1 MEMGFPLLRRSANVQ
16 RREEGR
22 LIIEHLSNEVTLE
35 GPAAALFDRLLPHLD
50 GQTSL
55 GALAEKLNERPDR
68 LAQLA
73 RQLGEA
79 GVLAFRND
87 GDDSGR
93 MSGEAFYQLHKERCA
108 HWLRPIY
115 EHPLW
120 EKIVEGR
127 ATRAQ
132 VLGFAFEKYHYIE
145 GAYEHMAIAAANA
158 SPEMMPHLARHFIEE
173 YNHGDIYRKGLQSLY
188 ADEVI
193 LSAQPLPSTRAL
205 VNFLSES
212 AARNSFAY
220 YAGNEL
226 LQLTENTG
234 EDEAG
239 QSVNAFYD
247 GMKKHYPFTE
257 RLINSFLAHTHADQK
272 LGHDDVFQ
280 QMCAS
285 IPPLTRKE
293 VRDALEV
300 TRSMAEHL
308 RLFMDGID
316 VFYARFPQIPRLH
329 STLRS
334 E

>member
-1 MEMGFPLLRRSANVQ
+1 MEMGFPLLRRSASVQ
-16 RREEGR
+16 RRDGQ

-35 GPAAALFDRLLPHLD
+35 GSAAALLDRMLPHLD
-50 GQTSL
+50 GNTSL
-55 GALAEKLNERPDR
+55 GALAEKLDERPER

-73 RQLGEA
+73 RDLGAA
-79 GVLAFRND
+79 GVLAFRTEDD
-87 GDDSGR
+87 GSR
-93 MSGEAFYQLHKERCA
+93 MTGAQFYELHKERCR

-115 EHPLW
+115 EHSLW
-120 EKIVEGR
+120 TKIVEGK

-132 VLGFAFEKYHYIE
+132 VIGFAFEKYHYIE
-145 GAYEHMAIAAANA
+145 GAYEHMAIGAANA
-158 SPEMMPHLARHFIEE
+158 TPEMMPHLARHFIEE
-173 YNHGDIYRKGLQSLY
+173 YNHGDIYRKGLQSLFP
-188 ADEVI
+188 DDVI
-193 LSAQPLPSTRAL
+193 LSAQPIPSTRAL

-212 AARNSFAY
+212 AGRSSFAY

-234 EDEAG
+234 DDEAG
-239 QSVNAFYD
+239 QSVNDFYAA
-247 GMKKHYPFTE
+247 MKRHYPWTE
-257 RLINSFLAHTHADQK
+257 RLINSFIAHTHADQK

-285 IPPLTRKE
+285 IPPLTRQE

-308 RLFMDGID
+308 RLFMDGIE
-316 VFYARFPQIPRLH
+316 VFYDRFPAIPRTAI
-329 STLRS
+329 TLRS

>member
-1 MEMGFPLLRRSANVQ
+1 MEMGFPLLRRSASVQ
-16 RREEGR
+16 RRDGQ
-22 LIIEHLSNEVTLE
+22 LVIEHLSSEVTLE
-35 GPAAALFDRLLPHLD
+35 GSAAALLDRLLPHLD
-50 GQTSL
+50 GKTSL
-55 GALAEKLNERPDR
+55 GALAEKLDERPER

-73 RQLGEA
+73 RQLGAA
-79 GVLAFRND
+79 GVLAFR
-87 GDDSGR
+87 GDDDGAR
-93 MSGEAFYQLHKERCA
+93 MTGAQFHELHKERCG

-120 EKIVEGR
+120 TRIVEGS

-132 VLGFAFEKYHYIE
+132 VIGFAFEKYHYIE
-145 GAYEHMAIAAANA
+145 GAYEHMAIGAANA
-158 SPEMMPHLARHFIEE
+158 TTEMMPHLARHFIEE

-188 ADEVI
+188 PDEVI

-212 AARNSFAY
+212 AARSSFAY

-234 EDEAG
+234 EDSAG
-239 QSVNAFYD
+239 QAVSAFYA

-285 IPPLTRKE
+285 IPPLTLAE
-293 VRDALEV
+293 VRDALQV

-308 RLFMDGID
+308 RLFLDGIE
-316 VFYARFPQIPRLH
+316 VFYQRFPTIPRTAA
-329 STLRS
+329 TLRS

>member
-1 MEMGFPLLRRSANVQ
+1 MEMGFPLLRRSASVQ
-16 RREEGR
+16 RREGR
-22 LIIEHLSNEVTLE
+22 LVIEHLSSEVTLE
-35 GPAAALFDRLLPHLD
+35 GPAASLLDRMLPLLD
-50 GQTSL
+50 GQTSI
-55 GALAEKLNERPDR
+55 GALAEKLDERPEKLFK
-68 LAQLA
+68 LAHELDA
-73 RQLGEA
+73 A
-79 GVLAFRND
+79 GVLAFRTDDD
-87 GDDSGR
+87 GSR
-93 MSGEAFYQLHKERCA
+93 MTGAQFYQLHKERCA

-120 EKIVEGR
+120 DKIVQGT

-132 VLGFAFEKYHYIE
+132 VIGFAFEKYHYIE
-145 GAYEHMAIAAANA
+145 GAYEHMAIGAANA
-158 SPEMMPHLARHFIEE
+158 TPEMMPHLARHFIEE
-173 YNHGDIYRKGLQSLY
+173 YNHGDIYRKGLQSLFP
-188 ADEVI
+188 DEVI

-234 EDEAG
+234 DDDAG
-239 QSVNAFYD
+239 QAVNAFYA
-247 GMKKHYPFTE
+247 GMKKHYPYTE

-285 IPPLTRKE
+285 VPPLTGRE
-293 VRDALEV
+293 VREALEV

-308 RLFMDGID
+308 RLFLDGID
-316 VFYARFPQIPRLH
+316 IFYQRFPTIPRTS